1 MLFFNLLLL
10 KTSLT
15 YYVNVIT
22 LGWEDGERKRRM
34 VIRSMIVLGVIA
46 VVGGIITNIIT
57 QQVKGQDPVYQCI
70 TSDDQPYQAYVTIF
84 VTVNNQ
90 EITVP
95 KDIGVLPDC
104 VRPMHTHDSNGVIHI
119 SYERPYD
126 FRLGHFLW
134 YWNFDILQYDA
145 TVDVNGL
152 DVGEKYLDTVLQDGM
167 SIRMDFKSK
176 DNKII

>member
-1 MLFFNLLLL
+1 
-10 KTSLT
+10 
-15 YYVNVIT
+15 
-22 LGWEDGERKRRM
+22 
-34 VIRSMIVLGVIA
+34 MIVLVVIA
-46 VVGGIITNIIT
+46 VAAGIITNIIT
-57 QQVKGQDPVYQCI
+57 QQVRAQDPLYQCI
-70 TSDDQPYQAYVTIF
+70 TSEDLPYQAYVTIF

-95 KDIGVLPDC
+95 KNIGILPDC

-119 SYERPYD
+119 AYEKPYD

-145 TVDVNGL
+145 TVYVNGF
-152 DVGEKYLDTVLQDGM
+152 DIGEKYLDTVLHDGT

-176 DNKII
+176 NSNII